1 MKANSF
7 IIPRLFLLM
16 MGMFLITSCIKN
28 ENDVAGD
35 TKIRFYNFVLSD
47 TSQDFYIDSLRLAT
61 SIAYGS
67 SSSYL
72 LVPIKDATKG
82 RNVKIISK
90 ISSQKNTNN
99 SIEKLLEL
107 GRFYSVYYTREKPT
121 DSLLKFYED
130 DLTISNKEKAKVQF
144 LNLGYTLKS
153 KVNIRNESGAIQLNL
168 GYGEKSDYF
177 LVDVDKGSSIY
188 SNVTDS
194 IRADTILYTRFSKG
208 KVYTI
213 LIDGS
218 RIGKL
223 QQQLIVNN

>member
-7 IIPRLFLLM
+7 IIPKLLLLM
-16 MGMFLITSCIKN
+16 MGMFLIASCIKN
-28 ENDVAGD
+28 ENDVVGD
-35 TKIRFYNFVLSD
+35 TKIRFYNYVIRD
-47 TSQDFYIDSLRLAT
+47 TTQDFYIDSLRLAP

-67 SSSYL
+67 GSSYL
-72 LVPIKDATKG
+72 QVPIKSMNG

-90 ISSQKNTNN
+90 NSSQKIANN
-99 SIEKLLEL
+99 SIEKLLQL

-130 DLTISNKEKAKVQF
+130 DLTISDKEKAKVQF
-144 LNLGYTLKS
+144 INLGYTLKS
-153 KVNIRNESGAIQLNL
+153 KVNIRNENGVIQLNL

-177 LVDVDKGSSIY
+177 LVNIDKNASIY

-194 IRADTILYTRFSKG
+194 IHADTILYTRFSKG

-218 RIGKL
+218 KIGKL